1 MKCDL
6 CDKEFANSEELM
18 RHKEQMHPMDEG
30 EVPDLAPEKR
40 GESAEMPAEQ
50 RR

>member
-1 MKCDL
+1 M

-18 RHKEQMHPMDEG
+18 RHKEQMHPMYEG